1 MASSL
6 GRKTWL
12 YTSLWTSYRDHLV
25 RLRTSHSVD
34 DGLVPWEE
42 DVAVHELMD
51 KLQGSSGDLRTSP
64 SVDDGLVHERKKWLY
79 MSLRTSYRDHLVR
92 LRTSHSVDDGLVP

>member
-1 MASSL
+1 M
-6 GRKTWL
+6 
-12 YTSLWTSYRDHLV
+12 
-25 RLRTSHSVD
+25 
-34 DGLVPWEE
+34 
-42 DVAVHELMD
+42 AVHELMD